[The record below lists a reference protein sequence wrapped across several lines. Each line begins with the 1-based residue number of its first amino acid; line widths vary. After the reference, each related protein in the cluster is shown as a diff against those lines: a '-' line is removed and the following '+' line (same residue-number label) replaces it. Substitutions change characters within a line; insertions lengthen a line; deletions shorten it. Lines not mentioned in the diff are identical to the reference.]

1 MDGLN
6 KFKIITIGFIC
17 IFILLVSVMYT
28 TTKNVAQK
36 QEVEQEQQEQL
47 RQQAMANRQARLEKE
62 QSLSNI
68 SDKENLINEFY
79 SLKNQVE
86 YMSRDVEDLKA
97 TESQMRCRVQ
107 GIYNNGTIEE
117 TTPTS
122 AIREARTNGEDIV
135 LICNF

>member
-17 IFILLVSVMYT
+17 IFILLVSAMYT

-47 RQQAMANRQARLEKE
+47 RQQAIANRQARMERE
-62 QSLSNI
+62 QSINRNSNQDNM
-68 SDKENLINEFY
+68 SNEFY
-79 SLKNQVE
+79 TLKNQVE
-86 YMSRDVEDLKA
+86 YMSRDIENLKA
-97 TESQMRCRVQ
+97 NESQMRCRVQ

-117 TTPTS
+117 TSTDY
-122 AIREARTNGEDIV
+122 ALREARNRGEDIV